1 MSTWNFEDL
10 FSDVQFA
17 NIWWLLL
24 LLPLLAAYF
33 WQKRTKITLPNLTL
47 PTLEGVKDAV
57 SGKAAWLWLP
67 NVLRF
72 LSIAFFVIAL
82 ARPQQ
87 TLQEEQVK
95 GEGIDIFLAIDLSSS
110 MLAKDFKP
118 DRLEVCKQVAVSFVE
133 KRPIDRIGLVVFSGE
148 AYAQCPL
155 TTDHTIVQNLLGAL
169 TCGSLED
176 GTAIGMGLAT
186 AVNRIK
192 DGSAKSKIV
201 ILLTDGV
208 NNAGYVKPISAA
220 DLAKEL
226 GIKVYTIG
234 VGSTGEAYTPVGRRG
249 DGEYVFGFAPVEID
263 EALMSDIAQRTGGRY
278 FRATNADELEQIYN
292 EINQLEKTVMDIT
305 MFKRYKDL
313 FMYPLAWGLVCLLLG
328 LLLQHTVLRTLP

>member
-1 MSTWNFEDL
+1 MPDIH
-10 FSDVQFA
+10 FA

-24 LLPLLAAYF
+24 ILPLIFAYF
-33 WQKRTKITLPNLTL
+33 WQKRSKIALPNLTL

-57 SGKAAWLWLP
+57 AGKAAWLWLP
-67 NVLRF
+67 DILRLF
-72 LSIAFFVIAL
+72 AIAFLVIAM

-87 TLQEEQVK
+87 TLQEEQIK

-118 DRLEVCKQVAVSFVE
+118 DRLEVCKQVAASFVE

-155 TTDHTIVQNLLGAL
+155 TTDHTVVQTLLGAL
-169 TCGSLED
+169 TCGTLED

-192 DGSAKSKIV
+192 DGGAKSKIV

-208 NNAGYVKPISAA
+208 NNAGYVKPIAAA

-234 VGSTGEAYTPVGRRG
+234 VGTTGEAYTPVGRRG

-263 EALMSDIAQRTGGRY
+263 EALMNDIAQRTGGKY

-305 MFKRYKDL
+305 VFKRYKDL
-313 FMYPLAWGLVCLLLG
+313 FAYPLVWGLMCLLLELG
-328 LLLQHTVLRTLP
+328 LRNTILRTLP